1 MITPDGF
8 ALALPL
14 ASSAALVAVLLNRVT
29 ERTRVPAPLLMFA
42 GSAAVAAVIPAVRV
56 SDVVTVEHVVT
67 VCLIVILF
75 DGGLNIGTRTFR
87 AALLPIASV
96 GLLGTFLTAGA
107 GALLLHVAFGIDWYL
122 AILAA
127 TAVAPT
133 DPPWCSPSWGNAR
146 SAAGAARSCRG
157 SPGRTTRWASL

>member
-8 ALALPL
+8 ALALLL

-75 DGGLNIGTRTFR
+75 DGGLNIGTRKFR
-87 AALLPIASV
+87 AALLPIAFV
-96 GLLGTFLTAGA
+96 GLLGTFLTSG
-107 GALLLHVAFGIDWYL
+107 
-122 AILAA
+122 
-127 TAVAPT
+127 
-133 DPPWCSPSWGNAR
+133 
-146 SAAGAARSCRG
+146 AAGCFCMSRSG
-157 SPGRTTRWASL
+157 STGT